1 MNKKNSSQILK
12 RIKLVIKL
20 KKVNKKRKKK
30 PLIQE

>member
-30 PLIQE
+30 PLI